1 MRIYESQQRI
11 NLENGRFLTIPCTFC
26 GLQVTLFCHGSIQVQ
41 STIIAT
47 QPSLYVKL
55 GSSLFTN
62 Q

>member
-1 MRIYESQQRI
+1 MNPSRG
-11 NLENGRFLTIPCTFC
+11 LTWKTAVFLTIPCTFC